1 MLSPWWEG
9 VGPGGVS
16 PWAWSTW
23 FTDAQHSPE
32 SLPRLELQIAVEVTK
47 SFIEYIRSQPI
58 VFEVFGH
65 YQQHPFPPLCKD
77 VLRSAAPRGPHSAP
91 PLPTKHGP
99 HLPAARPTPDPDRPD
114 WLPRALHLPPPS
126 TGRPVMEVGRTQS
139 RSDVPSGPR

>member
-23 FTDAQHSPE
+23 FTEAQHSPE

-77 VLRSAAPRGPHSAP
+77 VLRSAALGRGLPG
-91 PLPTKHGP
+91 PLQTSFS
-99 HLPAARPTPDPDRPD
+99 PAAAHQAR
-114 WLPRALHLPPPS
+114 PPPP
-126 TGRPVMEVGRTQS
+126 GCEADP
-139 RSDVPSGPR
+139 